1 MSLTKIEKL
10 RNALVELGK
19 REHTRACKEW
29 DNLEHES
36 SCICGAE
43 EINKKIDAVLLET
56 LDPPPNLKHEI
67 TRFEESSLFNSEHA
81 HSHGYS
87 RAICSCGWKSAPSTN
102 HHALVALFGI
112 HVAMAREST

>member
-43 EINKKIDAVLLET
+43 EINKKIDAILMET
-56 LDPPPNLKHEI
+56 LPDQKHEVS
-67 TRFEESSLFNSEHA
+67 RFEECSLFNSEHQ

-87 RAICSCGWKSAPSTN
+87 RAYCTCGWKSAPMDN
-102 HHALVALFGI
+102 KKALVALFGI
-112 HVAMAREST
+112 HVAMAKGTT